1 MSYHGLGLDPGIHPC
16 CMYRGVA
23 AQRDDLCGPYGTG
36 GPRAGRPGIK
46 R

>member
-1 MSYHGLGLDPGIHPC
+1 MSSHGLGLDPGIHPC

-23 AQRDDLCGPYGTG
+23 AQRDDLWGPYVTG
-36 GPRAGRPGIK
+36 GSWAGRPGIK